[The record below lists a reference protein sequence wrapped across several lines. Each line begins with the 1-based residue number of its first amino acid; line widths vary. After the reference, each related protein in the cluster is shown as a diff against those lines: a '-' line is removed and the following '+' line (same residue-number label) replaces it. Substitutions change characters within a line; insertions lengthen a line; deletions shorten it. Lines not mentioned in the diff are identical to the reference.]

1 VKRIINVQGRDVNTP
16 EKADTVLARIRG
28 FDACVLC
35 MADGRTIYPNSAVM
49 QSYDYGGYDP
59 LAYLTPRLRDADI
72 EFYPWWCIGTA
83 PRDATF
89 RARYPELDIARLPDV
104 PDDFHWLHFG
114 ELAAWD
120 LMADFCLEIVERYDP
135 TGVLLDVIRWPGTGE
150 TRPDWGWPDVFSAG
164 DIMSAVWQVYRAV
177 KADSPDTQVVASVMA
192 VNLGRYHGQHWVEWL
207 DAGIID
213 HVYPLAYVEDDP
225 AGLDYLRSLTQAW
238 AMLDRGMVTPTLKV
252 YVGDGPG
259 DGPKAIDRLQAEID
273 VFTSWGALGLSW
285 FDEARATDEQIA
297 YLVGGNMSPLDRVQR
312 IESLANQLVEEA
324 ALLRR
329 EIAEADDEVD
339 VSADEMIAQLEQMK
353 DKLVAD

>member
-83 PRDATF
+83 PRDVTF
-89 RARYPELDIARLPDV
+89 RARYPELDIARLP
-104 PDDFHWLHFG
+104 
-114 ELAAWD
+114 
-120 LMADFCLEIVERYDP
+120 RYDP

-297 YLVGGNMSPLDRVQR
+297 YLVGGDDMSLSAQIQD
-312 IESLANQLVEEA
+312 IEDTANRLLEMIVELKRSA
-324 ALLRR
+324 AD
-329 EIAEADDEVD
+329 ADDVVD
-339 VSADEMIAQLEQMK
+339 AARDALTQMADVI
-353 DKLVAD
+353 DDD